1 MKRVRRLRQRVARV
15 LRISTLAFLVLLL
28 IALVTHPGRVALKS
42 AALLVEV
49 FPGAPVYP
57 LRLVTRSPVRLEVSY
72 KVGDDTTT
80 ADVYRPAGSG
90 QHGAFVFYIGIGPE
104 TRNPNVV
111 RLSEALARAGVVV
124 MVPISPELSRFRV
137 VPEEKE
143 GVIAAFEYLST
154 QEYIDPDRVGIMGVS
169 AGGSLVALGAADPR
183 IAEDVRLIELF
194 GSYYD
199 AGSVV
204 QAITVRSIDVNER
217 RVEWKPDNVPID
229 TFRDMILPTLPEADR
244 SRLAPLFA
252 GNVLQIPPGLST
264 EGRSVAELLTNR
276 DPVRAPALVAGL
288 PADTQRRLK
297 DVSPSTEIDRLRTE
311 LFLLHDVDDAIIPYS
326 ESRAFYRA
334 ADRTRDRHLTE
345 VQMFRHVEP
354 TGVENPLVLVR
365 EGAKL
370 YAHLF
375 QILLRLT

>member
-1 MKRVRRLRQRVARV
+1 MRRVRHRVAQG
-15 LRISTLAFLVLLL
+15 LRIATLAFLVLLL
-28 IALVTHPGRVALKS
+28 VALVTHPGRVALKS

-49 FPGAPVYP
+49 FPGAPIYP

-72 KVGDDTTT
+72 KVEDGTTT
-80 ADVYRPAGSG
+80 ADVYRPAGNG

-124 MVPISPELSRFRV
+124 MVPVSPELSRFRV

-143 GVIAAFEYLST
+143 GVIAAFKYLSA
-154 QEYIDPDRVGIMGVS
+154 QEYVDPGRVGIMGVS

-199 AGSVV
+199 AASVV
-204 QAITVRSIDVNER
+204 EAITVRSIHVDGR
-217 RVEWKPDNVPID
+217 HIAWKPDNVPIE
-229 TFRDMILPTLPEADR
+229 TFRDMILPTLPQADR

-252 GNVLQIPPGLST
+252 GNVLLNPPGLSA
-264 EGRSVAELLTNR
+264 EGRSMAELLTNR
-276 DPVRAPALVAGL
+276 DPARAPALLAGL
-288 PADTQRRLK
+288 PPETQRRLK
-297 DVSPSTEIDRLRTE
+297 EVSPSTEIDQLRTE

-326 ESRAFYRA
+326 ESRAFYHA
-334 ADRTRDRHLTE
+334 ADQTRDRHLTE